1 MKAVL
6 DTNPLVSALLQ
17 PRGPSGQIVLRWQA
31 RQFEL
36 AVSRDTLTELAD
48 VLHRPHIISKHPISE
63 SDIVNYLNYLRDFAE
78 IAPGSLVLD
87 VVPDDPKD
95 NHVLAAAIETHCDY
109 IISGDHHLLD
119 IGQYQNLRIVTP
131 REFLNLLETTNSR

>member
-17 PRGPSGQIVLRWQA
+17 PRGPGGQIVLRWQA

-36 AVSRDTLTELAD
+36 AVSRDILTELAD
-48 VLHRPHIISKHPISE
+48 VLHRPHIIHKHTITE
-63 SDIVNYLNYLRDFAE
+63 SDIANYLNYLRDFAE
-78 IAPGSLVLD
+78 VAAGSLVLD

-95 NHVLAAAIETHCDY
+95 NHVVAAAVETYCDY
-109 IISGDHHLLD
+109 LVSGDRHLLD
-119 IGQYQNLRIVTP
+119 LHEFQGVKILSP
-131 REFLNLLETTNSR
+131 REFLMLLAV